1 MSRYRYFFFCLCAA
15 QALGSPLPAWAIS
28 DTAFSNMSGG
38 GLIWAILL
46 FFLSGLGIPLLIS
59 WATYRVLQ
67 RRQPDHE
74 APLVPILAASF
85 LTYLVGNLI
94 MNFVMPSVWSLLFAP
109 GIIIG
114 AAVLGWNLT
123 RKPLPQ

>member
-1 MSRYRYFFFCLCAA
+1 MPRYRYFFLFLFAA
-15 QALGSPLPAWAIS
+15 QALGSSLPAWAIS

-38 GLIWAILL
+38 GLGSAIL
-46 FFLSGLGIPLLIS
+46 FLLLAGLGIPLLIS
-59 WATYRVLQ
+59 WTTYRVLQ

-74 APLVPILAASF
+74 APLLPILAASF

-94 MNFVMPSVWSLLFAP
+94 TNFVMDGVWSLLFSI
-109 GIIIG
+109 GFIIG
-114 AAVLGWNLT
+114 ATVLVWNLT